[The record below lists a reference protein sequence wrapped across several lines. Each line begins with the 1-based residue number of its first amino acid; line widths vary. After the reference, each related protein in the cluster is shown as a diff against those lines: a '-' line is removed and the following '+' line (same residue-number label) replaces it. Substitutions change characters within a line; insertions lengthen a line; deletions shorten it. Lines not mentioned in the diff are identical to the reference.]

1 MIKEYLNKRFFS
13 FLILIFCSGSSLA
26 MTLPIMSLYLLN
38 EVHADKDQLGNFFTV
53 SAISGIVVT
62 QIIARFS
69 DSKLSRRD
77 LMILGYVAGS
87 LMALTYIFFPSYG
100 IIVTVGVLFSSL
112 SMVATPQV
120 FALAREYALL
130 KYGDA
135 LMFTSYIR
143 AVFSLAW
150 VMTPPIAYTIFVDFG
165 SRFTFMVAAFI
176 FLTGSVVACFTMPKA
191 LFKTGSVHDFESA
204 PSSSIGDLIDRE
216 RDNDAGGTNGESA
229 SAKPEERGT
238 SETAENETKRS
249 GGLFKLFKSGN
260 FVSIAFLFLAFM
272 LLWCCNSAYLISMPI
287 FVTKESAIT
296 GAFVET
302 DRLPGIM
309 MGLAALLEIPVMI
322 FCGRLAKRTGLKTLI
337 ILCAVF
343 GCSFYLCLSF
353 VTASAWSLLAMQ
365 VLNAIFIGI
374 LASLGM
380 VYMQELL
387 PKFPGQATTLY
398 NNSVNTGGII
408 SGYLVSKALNY
419 GGSAMVFRVGIVF
432 TALALILL
440 FFVRK
445 VKVEGAE
452 S

>member
-87 LMALTYIFFPSYG
+87 LMALTYILFPSYG

-216 RDNDAGGTNGESA
+216 RENDAGGTNGESV
-229 SAKPEERGT
+229 SVKPEDRRT

-287 FVTKESAIT
+287 FVTKEAAIT